1 MLQWVKEWR
10 PKDITGSHDMPHVTL
25 NSDLPG
31 ITGLLNTW
39 PEPGAPIR
47 DLTQF
52 ILRGENSLT
61 EGERELIASMVCVG
75 NECQF
80 CSNAHISA
88 AARYIGSKETVNTI
102 LNQPFGGIVS
112 DRIAH
117 LLAISQAVGR
127 SGSLVNQEMI
137 DAAKNAGATDVEI
150 HDTVMIA
157 ALFSLYNRYVDG
169 LATELPENESYYEVL
184 ADRLTTS
191 GYVRKEETHGTH

>member
-1 MLQWVKEWR
+1 
-10 PKDITGSHDMPHVTL
+10 MPHVEL
-25 NSDLPG
+25 HSELPG

-52 ILRGENSLT
+52 ILRGENSLS

-75 NECQF
+75 NKCQF
-80 CSNAHISA
+80 CSNAHIST
-88 AARYIGSKETVNTI
+88 AARYIGSKETVNSI
-102 LNQPFGGIVS
+102 LNQPLGGLVS

-117 LLAISQAVGR
+117 LLIISQAVGR
-127 SGSLVNQEMI
+127 SGSLVTPDMI
-137 DAAKNAGATDVEI
+137 DAAHKAGATDLEI

-169 LATELPENESYYEVL
+169 LATDLPENETYYEVL

-191 GYVRKEETHGTH
+191 GYVRKEESHGSH